1 MEKIKKVPIC
11 RTPRNEL
18 NQSFDLYWGIYK
30 EEHKHNHSVII
41 ESKYEEP
48 SDTFAD
54 IEKEMT
60 RECSVCTLHITKDEN
75 LMCLRC
81 QNVFHEKCLKEVK
94 EREMSWPLWKNEL
107 TDQTMAKSKEY
118 SRILET
124 LDILKKKLEKEKA
137 QESFCEVH
145 NKQSDAFWKGCNE
158 IVWDR
163 WLVTNKHKKC
173 SFNSFSVEF
182 TSEKDKFEA
191 MSNEIG

>member
-1 MEKIKKVPIC
+1 MPNDI
-11 RTPRNEL
+11 L
-18 NQSFDLYWGIYK
+18 L
-30 EEHKHNHSVII
+30 EECKHNHNHSFVV
-41 ESKYEEP
+41 ESSFKEP
-48 SDTFAD
+48 SDTFTD
-54 IEKEMT
+54 IQNKMT
-60 RECSVCTLHITKDEN
+60 RECWVCN

-94 EREMSWPLWKNEL
+94 EREMSWPLWNKRL
-107 TDQTMAKSKEY
+107 TDQTMVKSREY

-173 SFNSFSVEF
+173 SFNSFSVEYK
-182 TSEKDKFEA
+182 SEKDKFEA
-191 MSNEIG
+191 MSNKIG